1 MRAPGVISMLK
12 PDNIAVDLSMLGAD
26 SFLNDICTAA
36 AVQNAQVI
44 FFATQGHANGENLA
58 KSSHALWCKSAQA
71 SEFIAWL
78 TNGYEDIQPLVHQ
91 PKMEMSP
98 VAGTNRPGSSTK
110 DSLHEKPVD
119 TDAPHFEHHLGDA
132 ETPPP
137 STASKPRVDHV
148 MLESPGV
155 SRNGER
161 LPSMDELLITM
172 LDMGASDLHISN
184 GSAPRVRV
192 NGHLFELEGH
202 PKLYGDDTAKVIVPI
217 VGEKRLR
224 EYEDS
229 FESDFSYSIPGK
241 SRFRVNVFRQRGAM
255 GAVLRTIPFGI
266 PTMKQLGLPQVCTDL
281 ADKPRGLVLVT
292 GPTGS
297 GKSTTLAA
305 MIDYINET
313 KDVHIITMEDPI
325 EFMHQNKKALINQ
338 REVGEDTESFAAA
351 LKHVLRQDP
360 DVILVGEM
368 RDLETISA
376 AVTAAETGHLVF
388 GTLHTIGGPET
399 IDRIIDVFPPAQQNQ
414 IRMQLSGTLQ
424 GVLSQVLCET
434 YDGKGRV
441 LAQEIMLGIPAIGNL
456 IREGKTHQMQSI
468 IQSGGGAGMV
478 TLDHS
483 LRRLFKEQKITAET
497 ALEKAKD
504 TKSMA
509 EQIGYK
515 F

>member
-1 MRAPGVISMLK
+1 
-12 PDNIAVDLSMLGAD
+12 
-26 SFLNDICTAA
+26 
-36 AVQNAQVI
+36 
-44 FFATQGHANGENLA
+44 
-58 KSSHALWCKSAQA
+58 
-71 SEFIAWL
+71 
-78 TNGYEDIQPLVHQ
+78 
-91 PKMEMSP
+91 
-98 VAGTNRPGSSTK
+98 
-110 DSLHEKPVD
+110 
-119 TDAPHFEHHLGDA
+119 
-132 ETPPP
+132 
-137 STASKPRVDHV
+137 
-148 MLESPGV
+148 
-155 SRNGER
+155 
-161 LPSMDELLITM
+161 MDELLITM
-172 LDMGASDLHISN
+172 LEMGASDLHISN

-192 NGHLFELEGH
+192 NGRLFELEGH
-202 PKLYGDDTAKVIVPI
+202 PKFYGDDTVKVIVPI
-217 VGEKRLR
+217 IPEKRLR
-224 EYEDS
+224 EYEET
-229 FESDFSYSIPGK
+229 FESDLSYSLPGK

-266 PTMKQLGLPQVCTDL
+266 PTIKQLGLPQVCTDL

-313 KDVHIITMEDPI
+313 KAVHIVTMEDPI
-325 EFMHQNKKALINQ
+325 EFIHQNKKALVNQ
-338 REVGEDTESFAAA
+338 REIGEDTESFAAA

-376 AVTAAETGHLVF
+376 AITAAETGHLVF

-414 IRMQLSGTLQ
+414 IRMQLSGTLL

-434 YDGKGRV
+434 SDGKGRV

-456 IREGKTHQMQSI
+456 IREGKTHQMLSI
-468 IQSGGGAGMV
+468 IQSGGNIGMA

-483 LRRLFKEQKITAET
+483 LRQLFKEKKISAET
-497 ALEKAKD
+497 ALEKSQDA
-504 TKSMA
+504 KSMA

-515 F
+515 PSSSSSSQ